1 MNRKE
6 FLDNIKRYIEVGE
19 MSFLIGAGF
28 SRNVNNNAYPFWGE
42 LLEDAAWNLYG
53 DSGKATKAKKQKVL
67 RKVEKLRQGDRSV
80 SRAG

>member
-53 DSGKATKAKKQKVL
+53 DSGKATKAKKQKEGGRGQVSDT
-67 RKVEKLRQGDRSV
+67 RTGIRVSV
-80 SRAG
+80 